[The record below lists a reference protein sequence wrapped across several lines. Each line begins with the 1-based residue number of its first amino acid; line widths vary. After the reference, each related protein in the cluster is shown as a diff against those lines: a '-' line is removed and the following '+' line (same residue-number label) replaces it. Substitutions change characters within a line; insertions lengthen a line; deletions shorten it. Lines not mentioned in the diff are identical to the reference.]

1 MNFDNKGL
9 MCFCSSTAKG
19 WITLGNSIRILISN
33 ILRPIYC
40 SKLNTGLQDKG
51 FKSNLITW
59 VFVLAACI
67 QQLSDLQVP
76 TSPMVGLGL
85 HLVMF
90 VMLHEGVSVMHFH
103 TFVLFYFITTSLTV
117 QPMWQESE
125 EGIPHGIHTLRE
137 TLKTPELLEI
147 LEICNGYL
155 FLGQLFFR

>member
-1 MNFDNKGL
+1 M
-9 MCFCSSTAKG
+9 
-19 WITLGNSIRILISN
+19 
-33 ILRPIYC
+33 
-40 SKLNTGLQDKG
+40 
-51 FKSNLITW
+51 
-59 VFVLAACI
+59 LAACI